1 MAENKK
7 SFVLYAD
14 LIHTVKK
21 MPDDKA
27 GILLKTILS
36 YVNDENPIID
46 DIMIDLV
53 FEPIKRQM
61 KRDLEKWDMRIEKR
75 SEAGKKG
82 MEARW
87 GKKETITNDN
97 NVINA
102 ITNITDTVTV
112 NDTVNVN
119 VNVTKDNIERRKINF
134 ATSLKIFVDEF
145 GRDTVKDFYNYWIE
159 PNKSKTKMRWEM
171 EKTWDLNLRLKKWA
185 SNNFNKNNNGQST
198 NNAPKLGT
206 SEARIAALR
215 NW

>member
-7 SFVLYAD
+7 SFVLYSD

-36 YVNDENPIID
+36 YVNDETPIID

-61 KRDLEKWDMRIEKR
+61 KRDLEKWGMRIEKR

-87 GKKETITNDN
+87 GKKEAITNDN

-112 NDTVNVN
+112 NDTVNV
-119 VNVTKDNIERRKINF
+119 TKDNIEKRKINF
-134 ATSLKIFVDEF
+134 ASSLKIFVDEF
-145 GRDTVKDFYNYWIE
+145 GRDTVNDFYSYWTE
-159 PNKSKTKMRWEM
+159 PNKSKTKMRWEL

-198 NNAPKLGT
+198 NNIAKLGT